1 MISKSLY
8 LGSSLVSKSNSEGP
22 VQQVAA
28 CGHRPVF
35 FTCVPGWLKW
45 IRGEKE
51 PAVIHSKQL
60 FLLLAGRKEDS
71 AQTLGFSRQPECTSS
86 PLWKSNSNPPLKSLD
101 MQVLARLPG
110 VLRLQGPEQALA
122 SLSSPDERCYSF
134 CFPDDEISH
143 FLGSLFI
150 ESAAHI
156 QG

>member
-1 MISKSLY
+1 MRA
-8 LGSSLVSKSNSEGP
+8 N
-22 VQQVAA
+22 QQVAA

-35 FTCVPGWLKW
+35 SSCVPSW

-60 FLLLAGRKEDS
+60 FLLLAGRKDS
-71 AQTLGFSRQPECTSS
+71 AQRLGFSSQPERTSS
-86 PLWKSNSNPPLKSLD
+86 SLWKSNPNPS
-101 MQVLARLPG
+101 
-110 VLRLQGPEQALA
+110 PEQPRHAGFGEVAWSPSTAGPRAGSA

-150 ESAAHI
+150 ESAAHM
-156 QG
+156 QGWIF